1 MEEEVE
7 QEERRRYSRNVY
19 NETIEFV
26 PDTNGPDISPAVARG
41 LSVNL
46 SFSGICMY
54 VFSPLAYGQK
64 LVIMKGLSTSNPV
77 LASVQWLVPVAE
89 NMYKAGLS
97 FHG

>member
-26 PDTNGPDISPAVARG
+26 HDTNGTDSSPAVARG

-54 VFSPLAYGQK
+54 VFSPLANGQK
-64 LVIMKGLSTSNPV
+64 LMIVKGLSTSNPV

-89 NMYKAGLS
+89 NMYKAALS